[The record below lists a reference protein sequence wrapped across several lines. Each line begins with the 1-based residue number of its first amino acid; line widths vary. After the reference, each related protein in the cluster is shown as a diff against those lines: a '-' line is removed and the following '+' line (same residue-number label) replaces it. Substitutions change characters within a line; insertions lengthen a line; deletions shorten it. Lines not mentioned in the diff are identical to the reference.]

1 MDKSELVVDTPW
13 GKLVTLKGL
22 KILIT
27 GFTNDFDEINNTLVS
42 IATRLNEIESTSTI
56 INPNSKIQAIEGSLK
71 SLEDDIAKFRENQSQ
86 FAQHMKETLQL
97 FYTRLDELTIRGKD
111 Q

>member
-1 MDKSELVVDTPW
+1 MDKSELVADTPW
-13 GKLVTLKGL
+13 GKLVTLEGL

-27 GFTNDFDEINNTLVS
+27 GFTNDFDKIDNSLMNIE
-42 IATRLNEIESTSTI
+42 TRLNDIESTKTI
-56 INPNSKIQAIEGSLK
+56 TNPNSKIQAIEGSLK

-86 FAQHMKETLQL
+86 FAQHMKQTLKL
-97 FYTRLDELTIRGKD
+97 FYARLDELTIEDKD